1 MKNLLRYACMPNGNS
16 SFLIPH
22 SSFKKVLLI
31 DDDRI
36 QLTLTAAMLRQSGI
50 DSVTCLQLDE
60 LLDALRADTFD
71 ALFTDVQMPAIDGFD
86 LLQLLRASNIPQ
98 ARTIP
103 IIAVTARSD
112 MKREEFVAHGFA
124 GCLHKPFTVRELLR
138 EMNVE
143 EQEVPTEKHELPDE
157 EPCATESSAGYNFS
171 ALTAFADDDPE
182 AAKSIVE
189 SFVSE
194 TRLNAERL
202 EKAMGAQDMPEI
214 AAVSHK
220 MIPVFT
226 LIGASAL
233 VSLLKE
239 LEASRGVSFS
249 TEIGLRVQ
257 TALSL
262 IDEVLG
268 SLQKF

>member
-1 MKNLLRYACMPNGNS
+1 M
-16 SFLIPH
+16 
-22 SSFKKVLLI
+22 LI

-112 MKREEFVAHGFA
+112 MKREEFVAHGFS

-143 EQEVPTEKHELPDE
+143 EQKVPTEKQAVADE